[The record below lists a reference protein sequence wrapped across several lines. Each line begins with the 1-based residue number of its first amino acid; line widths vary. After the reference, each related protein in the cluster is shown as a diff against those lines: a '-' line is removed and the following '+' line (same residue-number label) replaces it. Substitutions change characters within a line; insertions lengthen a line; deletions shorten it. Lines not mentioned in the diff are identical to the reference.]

1 MNSTTIHE
9 GNSKM
14 AKATFEVWYAAVN
27 AAVAAICGLSA
38 DDLSDGPSY
47 ASWESGM
54 GAKAY
59 ARMLLREEGF

>member
-1 MNSTTIHE
+1 MNSTTHE

-14 AKATFEVWYAAVN
+14 AKSTFEVWYAAVN

-38 DDLSDGPSY
+38 DDLADGPSRD
-47 ASWESGM
+47 SWEDGM
-54 GAKAY
+54 SAKAY